1 MATVLEGVRLMFKRV
16 VWSAVAAAVLAAAAV
31 ILAVFGYDSEAMAVG
46 LAGITA
52 ALLANRERG

>member
-1 MATVLEGVRLMFKRV
+1 MFKRV
-16 VWSAVAAAVLAAAAV
+16 VWSAVAAAALAAAA
-31 ILAVFGYDSEAMAVG
+31 ITLAFFGQDAEALVVG